1 MKNFVQDGKVL
12 TIEAADTV
20 AAGDF
25 VQIGELRGFVQN
37 DAVIGQA
44 VAVVTEGVYEA
55 TVQTEADIA
64 AGDPIYAPA
73 SALFLADLTTA
84 ADDGMIENPTPNAK
98 VGFATEAATALAG
111 VATVNVKL
119 V

>member
-1 MKNFVQDGKVL
+1 MRNFVQEGKVL
-12 TIEAADTV
+12 TIEASETV

-25 VQIGELRGFVQN
+25 VRAGGLKGFAQN
-37 DAVIGQA
+37 DAVTGQS
-44 VAVVTEGVYEA
+44 VAVVTEGVFETDVA
-55 TVQTEADIA
+55 A
-64 AGDPIYAPA
+64 AGNVAVGASVYATPGFA
-73 SALFLADLTTA
+73 PTLTTA
-84 ADDGMIENPTPNAK
+84 ATDGAAEDPVSYER